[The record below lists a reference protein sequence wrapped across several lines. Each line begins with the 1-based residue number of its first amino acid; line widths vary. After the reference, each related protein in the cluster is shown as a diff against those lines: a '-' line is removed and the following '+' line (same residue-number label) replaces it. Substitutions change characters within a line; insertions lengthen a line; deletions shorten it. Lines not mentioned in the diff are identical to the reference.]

1 VPLKLGA
8 YTACPH
14 DRPLAK
20 AVEVLKANFRRGE
33 ARDSRCFTIRPQVSA
48 RHGYSTNRH
57 SPVMAAHLAGRQV
70 VRREGRDRRGRA
82 QT

>member
-20 AVEVLKANFRRGE
+20 AVEVLKANFRCGE
-33 ARDSRCFTIRPQVSA
+33 DRDSRCFTIPPQVSA
-48 RHGYSTNRH
+48 
-57 SPVMAAHLAGRQV
+57 
-70 VRREGRDRRGRA
+70 
-82 QT
+82 

>member
-1 VPLKLGA
+1 MGA

-33 ARDSRCFTIRPQVSA
+33 VRDSRCFTIRPQVSVCQNYVCILWPA
-48 RHGYSTNRH
+48 GSRISQLRRNSAYAVSSDRQ
-57 SPVMAAHLAGRQV
+57 AA
-70 VRREGRDRRGRA
+70 
-82 QT
+82 

>member
-1 VPLKLGA
+1 MGA

-48 RHGYSTNRH
+48 
-57 SPVMAAHLAGRQV
+57 
-70 VRREGRDRRGRA
+70 
-82 QT
+82 

>member
-33 ARDSRCFTIRPQVSA
+33 AQGQQVLHDPA
-48 RHGYSTNRH
+48 AGQRVAWLQHE
-57 SPVMAAHLAGRQV
+57 SP
-70 VRREGRDRRGRA
+70 
-82 QT
+82 